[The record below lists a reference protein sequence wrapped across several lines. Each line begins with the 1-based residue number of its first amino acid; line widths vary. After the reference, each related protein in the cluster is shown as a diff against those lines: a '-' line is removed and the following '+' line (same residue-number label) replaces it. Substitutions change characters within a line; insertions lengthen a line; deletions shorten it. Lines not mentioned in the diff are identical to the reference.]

1 MSRLRNDSHTRIRM
15 PLLPCMRLF
24 SVHGLIK
31 PDSRYKVRN
40 GANVKG
46 NGMNLHDTR
55 KNVFSHSNTKGRK
68 GDANMLSAQRTNSNC
83 KEKQARLD
91 GNTGKII
98 SMFRGTI
105 ITDYAADTAGRNT
118 SVAITLYSIK
128 DL

>member
-1 MSRLRNDSHTRIRM
+1 
-15 PLLPCMRLF
+15 
-24 SVHGLIK
+24 
-31 PDSRYKVRN
+31 
-40 GANVKG
+40 
-46 NGMNLHDTR
+46 
-55 KNVFSHSNTKGRK
+55 
-68 GDANMLSAQRTNSNC
+68 MLSAQRTNSNC